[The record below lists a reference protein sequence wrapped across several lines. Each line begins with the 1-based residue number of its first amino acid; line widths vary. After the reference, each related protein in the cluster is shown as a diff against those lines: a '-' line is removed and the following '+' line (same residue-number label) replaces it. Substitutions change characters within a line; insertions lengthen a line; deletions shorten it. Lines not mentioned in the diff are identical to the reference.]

1 MTLHQLRIFLAV
13 AQTATLTRASKQLGL
28 AQPSLSQ
35 QLARLEES
43 VGTRLFDRARNRM
56 ELTDAGRVLLRHAQ
70 GILKEISEAEAG
82 LREFAAG
89 KRSIVRI
96 AGLNSVV
103 KALLP
108 DALKRCGGVRA
119 ALEVDIHEA
128 APAEVLEMLYSRQ
141 ADIGLIAADSVAQSS
156 IGFRQVP
163 IVEDPYVFAVPKAI
177 RLATIKDIGEA
188 PEGVAHVLNSAI
200 EFNFGTQHTLRVQQ
214 WYQRVL
220 PSHRIV
226 AHCRTYD
233 VALELVRAG
242 FGVCLV
248 PALTALR
255 VAGTL
260 DGIELYETDHGNRRT
275 VAIIADQYLRLAPYK
290 DLIEALQVAGRG
302 LKLPVIQP
310 MPKVIAR
317 AAEAEEAV

>member
-13 AQTATLTRASKQLGL
+13 AQSATLTRASKQLGL

-43 VGTRLFDRARNRM
+43 VGTRLFDRGNRM

-70 GILKEISEAEAG
+70 SIVKEINEAEAG

-89 KRSIVRI
+89 KRAIIRV

-108 DALKRCGGVRA
+108 DALRRCGGTGSGI
-119 ALEVDIHEA
+119 EIDIHEA

-141 ADIGLIAADSVAQSS
+141 ADIGLIAADSVAQAS

-163 IVEDPYVFAVPKAI
+163 IVEDPYVFAVPRSIDLGAI
-177 RLATIKDIGEA
+177 RDIDAA
-188 PEGVAHVLNSAI
+188 PAKAARVLNSCI
-200 EFNFGTQHTLRVQQ
+200 QFNFGTPHTLRVQQ

-220 PSHRIV
+220 PSHRIA

-233 VALELVRAG
+233 VALELVRAE

-248 PALTALR
+248 PALTAFQ
-255 VAGTL
+255 VAGSL
-260 DGIELYETDHGNRRT
+260 DGIALYATDHGNRHT
-275 VAIIADQYLRLAPYK
+275 VAVLADQYLRLAPYK
-290 DLIEALQVAGRG
+290 GLVEALQAAGR
-302 LKLPVIQP
+302 KLVLPPVLP
-310 MPKVIAR
+310 MPPLIEHAG
-317 AAEAEEAV
+317 EPAVPA

>member
-13 AQTATLTRASKQLGL
+13 AQSATLPRASKQLGL

-70 GILKEISEAEAG
+70 NVLKEIDEAEAG

-89 KRSIVRI
+89 KRCIVRI

-108 DALKRCGGVRA
+108 DALKRCGGMRA
-119 ALEVDIHEA
+119 GLEVDIHEA
-128 APAEVLEMLYSRQ
+128 SPAEVLEMLYSRQ
-141 ADIGLIAADSVAQSS
+141 ADIGLIGADSVAQSS

-163 IVEDPYVFAVPKAI
+163 IMEDPYVFAVPKAV
-177 RLATIKDIGEA
+177 RLAAIKDLDGA
-188 PEGVAHVLNSAI
+188 PESTARVLNSAI

-220 PSHRIV
+220 PAHRIV
-226 AHCRTYD
+226 AHCRTYE

-242 FGVCLV
+242 FGVSLV
-248 PALTALR
+248 PALTAFP
-255 VAGTL
+255 AGGLL
-260 DGIELYETDHGNRRT
+260 DRIELFATDHGSRRT
-275 VAIIADQYLRLAPYK
+275 VAMLADQYLRLTPYQQ
-290 DLIEALQVAGRG
+290 L
-302 LKLPVIQP
+302 
-310 MPKVIAR
+310 
-317 AAEAEEAV
+317 

>member
-1 MTLHQLRIFLAV
+1 
-13 AQTATLTRASKQLGL
+13 
-28 AQPSLSQ
+28 
-35 QLARLEES
+35 
-43 VGTRLFDRARNRM
+43 M

-70 GILKEISEAEAG
+70 NVLKEIDEAEAG

-108 DALKRCGGVRA
+108 DALKRCGGMRA
-119 ALEVDIHEA
+119 GLEVDIHEA
-128 APAEVLEMLYSRQ
+128 SPAEVLEMLYSRQ

-163 IVEDPYVFAVPKAI
+163 IVEDPYVFAVPKAV
-177 RLATIKDIGEA
+177 RLATIKDIDAA
-188 PEGVAHVLNSAI
+188 PESAAHVLNSAI

-248 PALTALR
+248 PALTALQ
-255 VAGTL
+255 VTGTL
-260 DGIELYETDHGNRRT
+260 DGIELYATDHGNRRT

-290 DLIEALQVAGRG
+290 ALVEALQAAGRS
-302 LKLPVIQP
+302 LKLPAILPV
-310 MPKVIAR
+310 PKVIAQ
-317 AAEAEEAV
+317 AAATEEAV